1 MADKMAKAKEKE
13 KEKAEKLIN
22 DVEKL
27 IKKVEKQIEDKL
39 TDKPLSK
46 NNPFVVGKEI
56 IPGLPKTLEK
66 FGDKK
71 EEKNWIFYGP
81 PGTGKTFALN
91 KLRSVSYT
99 LNNYEYTS
107 EDFDHENEIKLDF
120 LEKNKFWKLWF
131 KLDESTE
138 ITDKIRILYRY
149 LSLPFLRFGIELFI
163 KGHRKTE
170 LSADHPQFLDL
181 TKMDI
186 KNANDIIKKYHS
198 EIQNLTPSNYATK
211 NPPLGYS
218 ILDNNNISFPIGFN
232 PNYYKSD
239 NITDE
244 IKDVIVE
251 AVEDICNKILKDF
264 TLTLAVV
271 KKIVFHPSYTY
282 EDFVG
287 GIKPDLVQTKSN
299 DQLPPSPPHPPHPP
313 SESSSPNSLTYKYTP
328 GVMLDLIRKAW
339 DKKGV
344 QHYLIIDEF
353 NRGNIAAIFGE
364 FLYLIENDKRSKDK
378 NSGVDYVF
386 LPGGVYPW
394 DDKEKVEPFSEE
406 CKIRMPEN
414 IFIVGAL
421 NTADRSIATMD
432 FAMRRRFNFVKFEP
446 NEELIKG
453 FNWIKPDDKID
464 ADNYLKI
471 LFLSLNKS
479 INYKLDADHE
489 IGHYYFMPTP
499 ESVKNNTESFLEDL
513 FERKIIPLLEAYC
526 DHDEQ
531 TVYRILALTKRIMK
545 ETFTLNDG
553 KINFT
558 DEFTTQKIKSFD
570 RLLQNNKLHKK
581 YIYTDYIISTEPS
594 STVNEPSG
602 KKSEVSLSI
611 PSTLPS

>member
-1 MADKMAKAKEKE
+1 MADKMSTEAANRTKKQKVEDLIQKVE
-13 KEKAEKLIN
+13 DLIN
-22 DVEKL
+22 EIENL
-27 IKKVEKQIEDKL
+27 IKDKL
-39 TDKPLSK
+39 KDKTFINK
-46 NNPFVVGKEI
+46 NPFIDASKPIETSIPIDSLPLALKNFGKE
-56 IPGLPKTLEK
+56 
-66 FGDKK
+66 

-91 KLRSVSYT
+91 KISPSISEYVINPDDCNAESPIVMFVKNNIKENDKAIDNYMKILPYCLYLFLANPFNKSGVNIVFKSYGQPPDGT
-99 LNNYEYTS
+99 PS
-107 EDFDHENEIKLDF
+107 GPPKIFI
-120 LEKNKFWKLWF
+120 KNKEVLNLEFRYADYPDEDSGFARSDVVHNTVPNYDIYYSIVSESAITKIMENFLKLRNI
-131 KLDESTE
+131 DETF
-138 ITDKIRILYRY
+138 INKIRENIIAVCNSIIDDL
-149 LSLPFLRFGIELFI
+149 LSYV
-163 KGHRKTE
+163 T
-170 LSADHPQFLDL
+170 
-181 TKMDI
+181 
-186 KNANDIIKKYHS
+186 
-198 EIQNLTPSNYATK
+198 
-211 NPPLGYS
+211 
-218 ILDNNNISFPIGFN
+218 
-232 PNYYKSD
+232 
-239 NITDE
+239 
-244 IKDVIVE
+244 
-251 AVEDICNKILKDF
+251 
-264 TLTLAVV
+264 
-271 KKIVFHPSYTY
+271 KIVFHPSYTY
-282 EDFVG
+282 EDFIG
-287 GIKPDLVQTKSN
+287 GIKPDLVQIPLKGT
-299 DQLPPSPPHPPHPP
+299 PPEP
-313 SESSSPNSLTYKYTP
+313 SGPSSTNSLTYKYTL

-344 QHYLIIDEF
+344 RHYLIIDEF